1 MHYHLIEPIISKV
14 TLMEVEKAIWLLYD
28 NHPACFITDRL
39 FDTALSYFLFFSIF
53 KYYCLPLWIIRVQ
66 VNIKISFF
74 LMTGDFPSQVC
85 FTHGYIR
92 RYSFIKN

>member
-39 FDTALSYFLFFSIF
+39 FDTALSYFLFFFFFCFQIL
-53 KYYCLPLWIIRVQ
+53 LPAILNQQRE
-66 VNIKISFF
+66 
-74 LMTGDFPSQVC
+74 GE
-85 FTHGYIR
+85 H
-92 RYSFIKN
+92 